1 MMMMM
6 MYKWQITRLSLNIIK
21 NNSQMF
27 RFDLFIHKKPQTFFM
42 AQLVEEESVD
52 FNTRSSTTTRC
63 TTLCVININV
73 STVSCGQW
81 RQQGARQW
89 VAQQRHLG
97 ELDSTCLSSNWRGR
111 EGLLNFLHLKLLLS
125 RSNLT
130 DPDGSAGDAV
140 NLTLDFRIF
149 KYCVNTLPIFH
160 EKIQENADITSFYY
174 NWKIKIQRL

>member
-1 MMMMM
+1 
-6 MYKWQITRLSLNIIK
+6 
-21 NNSQMF
+21 
-27 RFDLFIHKKPQTFFM
+27 M

-97 ELDSTCLSSNWRGR
+97 ELDSSWHAVFPPTGENEKNFWT
-111 EGLLNFLHLKLLLS
+111 LL
-125 RSNLT
+125 
-130 DPDGSAGDAV
+130 
-140 NLTLDFRIF
+140 I
-149 KYCVNTLPIFH
+149 
-160 EKIQENADITSFYY
+160 
-174 NWKIKIQRL
+174 